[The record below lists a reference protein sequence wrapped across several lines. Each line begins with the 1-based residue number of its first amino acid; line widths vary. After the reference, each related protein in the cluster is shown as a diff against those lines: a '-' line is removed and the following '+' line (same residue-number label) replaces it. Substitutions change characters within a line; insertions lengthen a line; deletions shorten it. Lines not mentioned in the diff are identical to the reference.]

1 MPVERNR
8 APSNRPTAELYC
20 AVAGVGTGV
29 AAAIQSFHLIE
40 ARSCWSV
47 TLGSHAGEVTSLQAG
62 KPGKGV

>member
-1 MPVERNR
+1 MPVDRNR
-8 APSNRPTAELYC
+8 APSKRPTAELYC
-20 AVAGVGTGV
+20 AVAGVGSGV

-62 KPGKGV
+62 